1 MDSNKANRWLTLGA
15 NIGVLIGIILI
26 LIELNQNADLMKAQ
40 IAQARADNRV
50 ALYREQMNSDYWPAI
65 YVKRAAASSS
75 DEWIDSLTP
84 EEYQRLRWYILLEL
98 NDLRTQ
104 FLQYQQGY
112 LDKQLFDTAVE
123 AQTRRL
129 MTNLHFFP
137 DIRIAGS
144 EYIEYLNSIA
154 QKYNLQT
161 VDQVDTMR

>member
-1 MDSNKANRWLTLGA
+1 MDSDKANRWLTLGA

-26 LIELNQNADLMKAQ
+26 LIELNQNADLMQAQ
-40 IAQARADNRV
+40 IAQSRADNRV

-65 YVKRAAASSS
+65 YVKRATASSS

-84 EEYQRLRWYILLEL
+84 EEYQRVRWYTLLEI

-129 MTNLHFFP
+129 MAQLHYFP
-137 DIRIAGS
+137 GLQIAGS
-144 EYIEYLNSIA
+144 EYIDYLNSVA
-154 QKYNLQT
+154 RKYNLQPYSP
-161 VDQVDTMR
+161 DAQP